1 MPNCRTAFYTIP
13 QWRYNTHK
21 YNIQHFPHYVYNV
34 YMYTATY
41 HSTDKQYNTA
51 DDEEREITEKK
62 YLFDDDNILFLFL
75 SFSIFVP
82 LLIID

>member
-1 MPNCRTAFYTIP
+1 
-13 QWRYNTHK
+13 
-21 YNIQHFPHYVYNV
+21 
-34 YMYTATY
+34 MYTATY

-82 LLIID
+82 LSIIDWGLFIRTSRDYVLVKEILSIILITIVFTSNP